1 MILGGWVSFVF
12 EASSVNQFV
21 TFFCVAPE
29 LDSMTIEAKSRG
41 TMGIG
46 CMVPRQSL
54 RESGMTQFLEERAA
68 T

>member
-1 MILGGWVSFVF
+1 MILGVGSFVYR
-12 EASSVNQFV
+12 ASSVDPFV

-29 LDSMTIEAKSRG
+29 LEPTSVGAKSRG
-41 TMGIG
+41 TMGTG

-54 RESGMTQFLEERAA
+54 RESGMTQFLEESLE